1 MARVEKITDLIGKT
15 PLVRINKLNEGG
27 AEVYAKLE
35 SFNPLRSVKDRIA
48 LALIEA
54 GEQDGKIKPETVLI
68 EPTSGNTGIGLAF
81 VAAVRGYR
89 LILTMPETMSVER
102 RKLLKALGAELV
114 LTDGAR
120 GMKGAIEKA
129 EELAAATPNSF
140 IPQQFQNPANPAV
153 HERTTGP
160 EIWHDTEGL
169 VDIVIAG
176 VGTGGTISGV
186 AKFLK
191 SRNPLIK
198 AIAVEPA
205 ASPVLSG
212 GQSGPHKIQG
222 IGAGFIPGTYD
233 GSQVDEIYQTD
244 EVKAGET
251 ARRLAREEGI
261 LVGISAGAVLE
272 AALTVSKRPENTGK
286 TIVAILPDTGERY
299 LSTWL
304 WEDPPVPAEIAGQ
317 TSGVPASGGGL
328 NGTPDVLSCAQCGVK
343 NCASREGKYPEF
355 CLTVGLG
362 QDAVDEVTARY
373 NSDPED
379 NKLARVSA
387 QVESSYYGI
396 ATRVEETLIFIK
408 RMGYKKVGVATCV
421 GLLRECSIFARV
433 AKAKGIDIYA
443 AACKIGSVD
452 KTAVGLSENDK
463 HRPGNFE
470 AMCNPILQ
478 AEALNREGTDFNVVM
493 GLCLGHDTLFIKHSK
508 APVTVLVV
516 KDRVLCH
523 NPAAALYQAEGFYR
537 RLLGPDLPKS
547 RHDLRNTL
555 QSAGYI

>member
-15 PLVRINKLNEGG
+15 PLVRINRLNQGG
-27 AEVYAKLE
+27 AEVYVKLE
-35 SFNPLRSVKDRIA
+35 SFNPLHSVKDRIA

-54 GEQDGKIKPETVLI
+54 GEKDGKIKPGTVLI

-81 VAAVRGYR
+81 VAAVKGYR
-89 LILTMPETMSVER
+89 LILTMPDTMSVER

-114 LTDGAR
+114 LTEGAK
-120 GMKGAIEKA
+120 GMKGAIAKA
-129 EELAAATPNSF
+129 EELAAATPGSF

-153 HERTTGP
+153 HEKTTGP
-160 EIWHDTEGL
+160 EIWLDTEGL
-169 VDIVIAG
+169 VDIVVAG

-198 AIAVEPA
+198 AIAVEPS

-222 IGAGFIPGTYD
+222 IGAGFVPGTYD
-233 GSQVDEIYQTD
+233 AGQVDEIYQTD
-244 EVKAGET
+244 ELKAGET

-261 LVGISAGAVLE
+261 LAGISSGAVLE
-272 AALTVSKRPENTGK
+272 AALTVSKRPENQGK
-286 TIVAILPDTGERY
+286 IIVAILPDTGERY

-304 WEDPPVPAEIAGQ
+304 WDETPAPG
-317 TSGVPASGGGL
+317 PASGEAAGSASE
-328 NGTPDVLSCAQCGVK
+328 VLSCAQCGVK
-343 NCASREGKYPEF
+343 NCASRQGEYPAF

-362 QDAVDEVTARY
+362 QDAVDEITAQY
-373 NSDPED
+373 NRDPED
-379 NKLARVSA
+379 NKLARISA
-387 QVESSYYGI
+387 QVENEYYGV

-408 RMGYKKVGVATCV
+408 RMGYKKVGVASCV

-433 AKAKGIDIYA
+433 AKAKGIDVYA

-478 AEALNREGTDFNVVM
+478 AEALNRAGTDFNIVM

-547 RHDLRNTL
+547 RYDLRNTL
-555 QSAGYI
+555 QDAGYI